1 VPRGDREFF
10 KADCED
16 GYTRIAN
23 LILEALSLVRINNTQ
38 TGICLFLLRRTFGWN
53 RSQDAVSLGD
63 FAAACGTSKTYISR
77 QLADLLRKKIIR
89 RLAYEP
95 GKTPVYGFCTNIDEW
110 DASCINLQALADN
123 DQKGLYEC
131 APEDCFDEA
140 DETGCGLSDQTRVNG
155 WGLSDQISYGL
166 SNRIRVGLSDQTTL
180 NQPQTTTTPVI
191 APALKT
197 VIKTIKEKE
206 IYSPDTLQY
215 QLSELLL
222 LKILD
227 HLPGYKKPD
236 LQKWAKTM
244 DALLRLDKRPPEEVK
259 AVIIF
264 AQGDPFWQPNI
275 LSVDKLRKHY
285 DRLNFK
291 RIQQRAGPA
300 PIENRGKRGAEA
312 NDADEYERF
321 FQ

>member
-1 VPRGDREFF
+1 MPKGDREIF

-16 GYTRIAN
+16 GFTRIAN
-23 LILEALSLVRINNTQ
+23 LILEALAMVRVNSTQ

-53 RSQDAVSLGD
+53 RSEDAVSLGD
-63 FAAACGTSKTYISR
+63 FAAACGTSKTYVSR
-77 QLADLLRKKIIR
+77 QLADLLHKKIIL

-95 GKTPVYGFCTNIDEW
+95 GKTPVYAFCTNVAEW
-110 DASCINLQALADN
+110 DGACIDLQALADN
-123 DQKGLYEC
+123 DREGLYEC
-131 APEDCFDEA
+131 ASEDCSDGA
-140 DETGCGLSDQTRVNG
+140 NKTVCGISDQTRVNHE
-155 WGLSDQISYGL
+155 GLSDQISYGL
-166 SNRIRVGLSDQTTL
+166 SNRIRVGLSDKTTP
-180 NQPQTTTTPVI
+180 NQPQTATEPMI

-215 QLSELLL
+215 QLAELLL
-222 LKILD
+222 LKILE

-236 LQKWAKTM
+236 LQRWAKSM
-244 DALLRLDKRPPEEVK
+244 DSILRLDRRPPEEVK

-264 AQGDPFWQPNI
+264 AQGEPFWRSII
-275 LSVDKLRKHY
+275 LSVDNLRKQY
-285 DRLNFK
+285 DRLN
-291 RIQQRAGPA
+291 IQRFQPRAGPA
-300 PIENRGKRGAEA
+300 RIENRGKRGVVA

>member
-1 VPRGDREFF
+1 MPKGDREIF

-16 GYTRIAN
+16 GFTRIAN
-23 LILEALSLVRINNTQ
+23 LILEALAMVRINSTQ

-53 RSQDAVSLGD
+53 RSEDAVSLGD
-63 FAAACGTSKTYISR
+63 FAAACGTSKTYVSR
-77 QLADLLRKKIIR
+77 QLADLLHKKIIL

-95 GKTPVYGFCTNIDEW
+95 GKTPVYAFCTNVAEW
-110 DASCINLQALADN
+110 DGACIDLQALADN
-123 DQKGLYEC
+123 DREGLYEC
-131 APEDCFDEA
+131 ASEDCSDGA
-140 DETGCGLSDQTRVNG
+140 NKTGCGLSDQTRVNHE
-155 WGLSDQISYGL
+155 GLSDQISYGL
-166 SNRIRVGLSDQTTL
+166 SNRIRVGLSDQTTP
-180 NQPQTTTTPVI
+180 NQPQTATETMI

-215 QLSELLL
+215 QLAELLL
-222 LKILD
+222 LKILE

-244 DALLRLDKRPPEEVK
+244 DAILRLDKRPPEEVK

-285 DRLNFK
+285 DRLNLK
-291 RIQQRAGPA
+291 RIQQRAGPDRKKNQ
-300 PIENRGKRGAEA
+300 ERRGAIT
-312 NDADEYERF
+312 NYGNEYERF